1 MREILKRPNYR
12 RFLVARFISNFGNG
26 MGPIALAFGILHMR
40 GGSASLL
47 GIILGIQTVAMLCM
61 VPLGGVIADKYGR
74 VMVLGLMDII
84 GGSAFLIQA
93 FFFSTG
99 HVPLGVFLAVNIV
112 YGLSWGVFWPA
123 FGGLMPALVDESEL
137 QKANSGNQ
145 FVANIAIITGT
156 AVGGILVSTI
166 GSTLALTIDALSFI
180 ICGLMVFSMRH
191 LSQESTSASSML
203 DDLKHGWKVF
213 VSIRWLFAIVV
224 GFGAIVMCWAAA
236 ESILGPLVAIKNFHG
251 ARSWSLV
258 LSAEAVG
265 YIVGSLLGMR
275 IAPKY
280 PMRFLMLSTFSLTV
294 YIFTLAGPLSI
305 WIIAASAFIWG
316 ICIDLWGAL
325 WNTAMQKEVP
335 EEFLSRVSAFDG
347 LGTLSLRPVGLAIAA
362 PVAAWLGLRTSLE
375 LFAGISALV
384 IVAILAVPEV
394 RQMQFSENS

>member
-275 IAPKY
+275 IAPKH

>member
-191 LSQESTSASSML
+191 LSQESASASSML

-275 IAPKY
+275 IAPKH